1 MPAIFRTATRLR
13 ADPVRRP
20 GVRDALLGWLAGC
33 AHRHHTRAAL
43 RDLCPHLLRD
53 LGLTEGQALREA
65 RRPFWQR

>member
-1 MPAIFRTATRLR
+1 MRAIFRTATSFR
-13 ADPVRRP
+13 A
-20 GVRDALLGWLAGC
+20 WLAGC

-43 RDLCPHLLRD
+43 HELCPHLLRD